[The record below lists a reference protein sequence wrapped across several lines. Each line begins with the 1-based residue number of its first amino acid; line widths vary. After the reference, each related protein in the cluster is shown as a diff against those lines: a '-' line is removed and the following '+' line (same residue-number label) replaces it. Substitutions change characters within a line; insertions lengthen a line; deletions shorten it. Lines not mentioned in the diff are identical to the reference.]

1 MLQDLT
7 PPRPFLYHFPLHPVK
22 TVQSWDQIPEFD
34 DEEEEAEFWAGH
46 TLEPRL
52 MNASLHR
59 PSVRE
64 STTITLRFDPQMLSR
79 IKRIAR
85 ARYLNYQSMMKQ
97 WLSERL
103 ESEVAQ
109 QSANASAS
117 GANDSDGRDKRSG
130 N

>member
-1 MLQDLT
+1 
-7 PPRPFLYHFPLHPVK
+7 VK
-22 TVQSWDQIPEFD
+22 TVSNWSDIPDFE
-34 DEEEEAEFWAGH
+34 DEEEEANFWAKH

-103 ESEVAQ
+103 EAEVAQ
-109 QSANASAS
+109 QSANADVAS
-117 GANDSDGRDKRSG
+117 GDNSKSG
-130 N
+130 K